1 MSLADIREKGTLKSP
16 RIVLYGGAGVGK
28 TTWAATTK
36 NPIFIL
42 TEDGMGKVE
51 APHFPL
57 ATSFDKVIENLKTLL
72 NEDHNYS
79 TVVIDSIDWLEP
91 LIWNKACEDNNW
103 RSIEQPGYGK
113 GYVEVLRYFREY
125 IDILNQLRDQK
136 NMMVLQI
143 AHSHII
149 KFESPEIEAFDRF
162 TLKLHRKASDLI
174 LEHSDCCFFANF
186 KLGTAQVQGKGGKMT
201 TKAVQGE
208 RVLYT
213 IERPA
218 FLAKNRYGL
227 EAELKF
233 DAWDT
238 VREGIIKK

>member
-1 MSLADIREKGTLKSP
+1 MSLADIREKSKLKSP

-125 IDILNQLRDQK
+125 IDVLNQL
-136 NMMVLQI
+136 
-143 AHSHII
+143 
-149 KFESPEIEAFDRF
+149 E
-162 TLKLHRKASDLI
+162 
-174 LEHSDCCFFANF
+174 
-186 KLGTAQVQGKGGKMT
+186 
-201 TKAVQGE
+201 
-208 RVLYT
+208 
-213 IERPA
+213 
-218 FLAKNRYGL
+218 
-227 EAELKF
+227 
-233 DAWDT
+233 
-238 VREGIIKK
+238 IKKI